1 MHPNTVET
9 EVKFH
14 VSDPDAVRR
23 NLQVL
28 GAESRGRCGEHNVRF
43 DTPDE
48 RLRRARSLLRLRQDR
63 ACTLTFK
70 APAPAAD
77 PAFKQMTELEVQ
89 VGEFERMQAI
99 LSALGFTP
107 MQVHEKRRESYRLPD
122 AIFCLDELPYGHFLE
137 IEGEPEAVLRYSERL
152 GLSWDRRILL
162 SYLEIFDRVRRRY
175 GLAFTD
181 LTFEHFRGAR
191 VDLTPLLPEMEAAA
205 PID

>member
-1 MHPNTVET
+1 MTGPAPGWFGPADRPGVNGTPHHRRGTMHPNTVET

-23 NLQVL
+23 NLQAV

-77 PAFKQMTELEVQ
+77 PA
-89 VGEFERMQAI
+89 
-99 LSALGFTP
+99 
-107 MQVHEKRRESYRLPD
+107 
-122 AIFCLDELPYGHFLE
+122 
-137 IEGEPEAVLRYSERL
+137 
-152 GLSWDRRILL
+152 
-162 SYLEIFDRVRRRY
+162 
-175 GLAFTD
+175 
-181 LTFEHFRGAR
+181 
-191 VDLTPLLPEMEAAA
+191 
-205 PID
+205 

>member
-1 MHPNTVET
+1 MHSSTIET

-14 VSDPDAVRR
+14 LSDPDAVRR
-23 NLQVL
+23 ALQAL
-28 GAESRGRCGEHNVRF
+28 GAESRGRCREHNVRF

-48 RLRRARSLLRLRQDR
+48 RLRRDRSLLRLRQDR

-89 VGEFERMQAI
+89 VGEFGRMHAI

-107 MQVHEKRRESYRLPD
+107 VQVYEKRRETYGLAD
-122 AIFCLDELPYGHFLE
+122 AVFCLDELPYGTFLE
-137 IEGEPEAVLRYSERL
+137 IEGEPGAIRRYSERL
-152 GLSWDRRILL
+152 GLSWERRILL
-162 SYLEIFDRVRRRY
+162 TYLEIFERVRRRY

-181 LTFEHFRGAR
+181 LTFERFRDAR
-191 VDLTPLLPEMEAAA
+191 ADVTPLLPEMEAAA
-205 PID
+205 AL